1 MVLLFYS
8 PTNTQ
13 TIPLTVVTY
22 KDLRSS
28 VTKIS
33 NFLEKELNEED
44 VHAIVKQAS
53 FQNMKDDPRANYNS
67 ILTSEVGTR
76 TSEGCFLCKGDIQRR
91 PLGGRPG
98 LGASIRCVATG
109 KLRTRSAVIVPTPTN
124 VAAGMPSGKVRY
136 AKLSS
141 ADGGQI
147 NSQKETSP
155 KSCTDIPFKAIAC
168 AFSQFLVGACL
179 IITGCLLLAGY
190 ISKVGTNRAFPVLTV
205 GILVFLP
212 GFYYLIVAYRAYR
225 GCPGCSFHDLPDF
238 DH

>member
-1 MVLLFYS
+1 METTANSHVKIKIPSKTRQS
-8 PTNTQ
+8 P
-13 TIPLTVVTY
+13 
-22 KDLRSS
+22 
-28 VTKIS
+28 
-33 NFLEKELNEED
+33 
-44 VHAIVKQAS
+44 
-53 FQNMKDDPRANYNS
+53 
-67 ILTSEVGTR
+67 
-76 TSEGCFLCKGDIQRR
+76 RR
-91 PLGGRPG
+91 G
-98 LGASIRCVATG
+98 
-109 KLRTRSAVIVPTPTN
+109 
-124 VAAGMPSGKVRY
+124 SGKVRY

-141 ADGGQI
+141 ADGPHVL
-147 NSQKETSP
+147 E

>member
-1 MVLLFYS
+1 
-8 PTNTQ
+8 
-13 TIPLTVVTY
+13 
-22 KDLRSS
+22 
-28 VTKIS
+28 
-33 NFLEKELNEED
+33 
-44 VHAIVKQAS
+44 
-53 FQNMKDDPRANYNS
+53 
-67 ILTSEVGTR
+67 
-76 TSEGCFLCKGDIQRR
+76 
-91 PLGGRPG
+91 
-98 LGASIRCVATG
+98 
-109 KLRTRSAVIVPTPTN
+109 IVPTPTN

-155 KSCTDIPFKAIAC
+155 AKKSCTDIPFKAIAC

>member
-1 MVLLFYS
+1 ML
-8 PTNTQ
+8 
-13 TIPLTVVTY
+13 
-22 KDLRSS
+22 
-28 VTKIS
+28 
-33 NFLEKELNEED
+33 KERL
-44 VHAIVKQAS
+44 HQKQG
-53 FQNMKDDPRANYNS
+53 N
-67 ILTSEVGTR
+67 L
-76 TSEGCFLCKGDIQRR
+76 SEGEGRWRRDAGEANRVVRR

-141 ADGGQI
+141 ANGGQI

-155 KSCTDIPFKAIAC
+155 AKESLKPKRCPGVVGPHALEKSCTDVPFKAIAC

>member
-1 MVLLFYS
+1 MANSHVKRKIPSKTGQS
-8 PTNTQ
+8 PGRGRQ
-13 TIPLTVVTY
+13 M
-22 KDLRSS
+22 
-28 VTKIS
+28 
-33 NFLEKELNEED
+33 KERCWGS
-44 VHAIVKQAS
+44 Q
-53 FQNMKDDPRANYNS
+53 PRGPAA
-67 ILTSEVGTR
+67 VGWTPWPWR
-76 TSEGCFLCKGDIQRR
+76 LR
-91 PLGGRPG
+91 PLCSHGQAQR
-98 LGASIRCVATG
+98 LIA
-109 KLRTRSAVIVPTPTN
+109 PTPTN

-141 ADGGQI
+141 PDGGHI

-155 KSCTDIPFKAIAC
+155 AKESLKPKRCPGVVRPHVWEKSRTDIPFKAIAC
-168 AFSQFLVGACL
+168 AFSQFLVGAFL

-190 ISKVGTNRAFPVLTV
+190 ISKVGASRAFPVLTV